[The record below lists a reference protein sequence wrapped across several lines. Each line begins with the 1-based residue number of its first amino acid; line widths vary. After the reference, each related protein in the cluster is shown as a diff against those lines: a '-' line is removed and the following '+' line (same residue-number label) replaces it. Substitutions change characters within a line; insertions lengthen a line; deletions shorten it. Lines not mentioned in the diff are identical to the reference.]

1 MVNALLR
8 HPVNPSLESIMRRA
22 LPVSFIVSCVAL
34 LLTAVAGLVVW
45 LGSRDLPAPDVTDLV
60 VDQITL
66 SAESNAYVQ
75 LLQAGEALVLT
86 PADRDYLARN
96 AKLRDWDLIRA
107 AEILTLNDVAL
118 AGMDAALALPDYA
131 EPRTLHMRDLSRVGA
146 LAQLKSLHI
155 QTMLWDLDYVSAQRE
170 AMVLA
175 RFGHRAQGACGSLI
189 GYLAAGSVRLQGVWM
204 AQVAALSA
212 PELSIAQAQQ
222 LIADLAE
229 LMPSSEAAAR
239 ALRID
244 AMAQYRTFGE
254 LAGTAE
260 PDAASKGGL
269 LSRYSF
275 HLHRTQLGLANSI
288 RHRLPV
294 LGEPLADVPAVPPA
308 RVGWR
313 QLVQPNGVGRNLLSL
328 LAPSYDSCAQRL
340 LADRVCVSAAQVA
353 IAFRAFSLAE
363 QRAPATLAELVPRL
377 LPAVP
382 QDPFDGAPLRYDP
395 KRRLVYSIGA
405 NRVDDGGHSR
415 PTRGS
420 ASLQQDDIV
429 VGLLMAHYITH
440 PRLSKSL

>member
-1 MVNALLR
+1 
-8 HPVNPSLESIMRRA
+8 MRRA
-22 LPVSFIVSCVAL
+22 LPVSFTVSCVAL

-45 LGSRDLPAPDVTDLV
+45 FGSRDLPAPDVTDLV
-60 VDQITL
+60 VEQITL

-75 LLQAGEALVLT
+75 LLQACEELALT
-86 PADRDYLARN
+86 PGDRDYLARN
-96 AKLRDWDLIRA
+96 AKLRDWDLVRS
-107 AEILTLNDVAL
+107 AEILTSNDVAL
-118 AGMDAALALPDYA
+118 VGMDAALALPDYA
-131 EPRTLHMRDLSRVGA
+131 EPLMLHMRDLPHVGA
-146 LAQLKSLHI
+146 WRNMALLKSMHI
-155 QTMLWDLDYVSAQRE
+155 QAMLWDLDIDSALRE
-170 AMVLA
+170 AMRVA
-175 RFGHRAQGACGSLI
+175 RFGHRAQGSCGSLI

-222 LIADLAE
+222 LIGELAE

-244 AMAQYRTFGE
+244 VMAQHRTLGE
-254 LAGTAE
+254 LAGGTD
-260 PDAASKGGL
+260 PDAASQGRL

-275 HLHRTQLGLANSI
+275 HPHRTQLALANSI

-308 RVGWR
+308 QVGWR
-313 QLVQPNGVGRNLLSL
+313 QLVQPNGVGRNLLSI
-328 LAPSYDSCAQRL
+328 LAPSYDACARRL
-340 LADRVCVSAAQVA
+340 LADRACVSAAQVA

-363 QRAPATLAELVPRL
+363 QRAPATLAELVPRF

-382 QDPFDGAPLRYDP
+382 KDPFDGAPLRYDP

-440 PRLSKSL
+440 PRLPNILR